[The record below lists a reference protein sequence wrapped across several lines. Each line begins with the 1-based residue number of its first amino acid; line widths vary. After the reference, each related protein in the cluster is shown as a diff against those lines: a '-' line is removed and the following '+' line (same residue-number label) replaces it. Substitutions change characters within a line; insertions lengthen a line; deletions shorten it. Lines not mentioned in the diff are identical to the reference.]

1 MKNLKL
7 LSNKFFFFLIL
18 ILIFVFSFNKLY
30 SNETVDIWNL
40 EKKENDKVFSQ
51 NSLDENNSLQ
61 KSLYDKIQNKDNLQL
76 PILDSDQIENNVLL
90 AGLYD
95 PQENNL
101 NIDMW
106 TNSDGE
112 KIRLLLNKINNL
124 NLSDDANN
132 ILEIVLLTNSYFPK
146 ENIKSDEFLKFKFD
160 YLIKKKNLQLIREFI
175 INNNELNNDTL
186 ITYYVNEYL
195 SNSDLAS
202 ACQIFDEV
210 NTIQSDYLSKFKI
223 YCLINSK
230 KREEA
235 QLLFDL
241 KKELGFKDN
250 FFEKKFN
257 ILMGYDLN
265 NDNLFSEKSILDF
278 HISHAISESFTYR
291 PNDKTKK
298 IIWRYLSTANLLDD
312 IENVNLDDIEKIKII
327 EKATHNNNYSEDDLF
342 NLYKRFQ
349 FNINQLINAQEAF
362 KSLPSY
368 EGRALLYQKLLLSS
382 DINEILD
389 LSFLIKKS
397 LSSENLENAFK
408 VKLSEL
414 LSDISFESVPS
425 NYTTFYINNL
435 NSKDEKKD
443 IKINNKYI
451 HQSKL
456 LKYFMNETTFDKI
469 EKDTND
475 ILKKVKKN
483 KKYIFRTKD
492 IILLESLKSDGVKIS
507 NKYKNLYEFTPSV
520 PSDII
525 AMVSNDE
532 AGMALLRIV
541 EIIGE
546 DKLNVLGSETLNF
559 IVFTLNQLDIDTIR
573 NKILLEVLPLKV

>member
-7 LSNKFFFFLIL
+7 LSNKFFFF
-18 ILIFVFSFNKLY
+18 ILIFVFSYNELY
-30 SNETVDIWNL
+30 SDETVDIWNL

-51 NSLDENNSLQ
+51 NSLDENTSLQ
-61 KSLYDKIQNKDNLQL
+61 KSLYDKIQNKDNQEL
-76 PILDSDQIENNVLL
+76 PILDNDQLENNILL

-146 ENIKSDEFLKFKFD
+146 ENIKSDEFLKFKFN
-160 YLIKKKNLQLIREFI
+160 YLIKKKNLQLIKEFI
-175 INNNELNNDTL
+175 ISNNELNNDML

-202 ACQIFDEV
+202 ACQIFDES

-223 YCLINSK
+223 YCLIHSK

-257 ILMGYDLN
+257 ILMGYDLS
-265 NDNLFSEKSILDF
+265 NDNLFSEKNILDF
-278 HISHAISESFTYR
+278 HISHVTGESFTYS

-298 IIWRYLSTANLLDD
+298 IIWRYLSSANLLDN
-312 IENVNLDDIEKIKII
+312 IENVNLENIEKIKII
-327 EKATHNNNYSEDDLF
+327 EKATHDKNYSEDDLF

-389 LSFLIKKS
+389 LSFLIKES
-397 LSSENLENAFK
+397 LLSENLENAFK
-408 VKLSEL
+408 EKLSEL
-414 LSDISFESVPS
+414 LNDISFESVPS

-456 LKYFMNETTFDKI
+456 LKYFMNEISFDKI

-483 KKYIFRTKD
+483 KKYIFTTKD
-492 IILLESLKSDGVKIS
+492 IILLESLKSDGIKIS

>member
-1 MKNLKL
+1 M
-7 LSNKFFFFLIL
+7 
-18 ILIFVFSFNKLY
+18 
-30 SNETVDIWNL
+30 
-40 EKKENDKVFSQ
+40 
-51 NSLDENNSLQ
+51 
-61 KSLYDKIQNKDNLQL
+61 
-76 PILDSDQIENNVLL
+76 
-90 AGLYD
+90 
-95 PQENNL
+95 
-101 NIDMW
+101 
-106 TNSDGE
+106 
-112 KIRLLLNKINNL
+112 LLNKINKL
-124 NLSDDANN
+124 NLSDDAND

-146 ENIKSDEFLKFKFD
+146 ENINSDEFLKFKFD
-160 YLIKKKNLQLIREFI
+160 YLIKKKNLQLIKEFI
-175 INNNELNNDTL
+175 INNDELNNDLL

-210 NTIQSDYLSKFKI
+210 SNIENNYLSKFKI
-223 YCLINSK
+223 YCLIKSK

-241 KKELGFKDN
+241 KKELGFQDN

-265 NDNLFSEKSILDF
+265 NENLFSEKSILNF
-278 HISHAISESFTYR
+278 HISHVTDKSFTYK
-291 PNDKTKK
+291 PNEKTKK
-298 IIWRYLSTANLLDD
+298 IIWKYLSSANLLDD
-312 IENVNLDDIEKIKII
+312 IENVNLEDAEKIKII
-327 EKATHNNNYSEDDLF
+327 EKATHDKNYSEEDLF

-349 FNINQLINAQEAF
+349 FNINQLINAKDVF
-362 KSLPSY
+362 KNLPSY
-368 EGRALLYQKLLLSS
+368 EGRALLYQKLLLTS
-382 DINEILD
+382 DTTEILD
-389 LSFLIKKS
+389 LTFKIKKS
-397 LSSENLENAFK
+397 LLSENLGNAFQQ
-408 VKLSEL
+408 KLGEL
-414 LSDISFESVPS
+414 LSDLSYENVPS

-443 IKINNKYI
+443 IKINNKLI

-456 LKYFMNETTFDKI
+456 LKYFMNETSSDKI

-475 ILKKVKKN
+475 LLKKIKKN
-483 KKYIFRTKD
+483 KKYIFSTKD
-492 IILLESLKSDGVKIS
+492 IILLESLRSDGIEIS

-532 AGMALLRIV
+532 SGMALLRIV

-546 DKLNVLGSETLNF
+546 DKLKVLGSETLNF
-559 IVFTLNQLDIDTIR
+559 IVYTLNQLDIDTIR

>member
-7 LSNKFFFFLIL
+7 LSNKFFFF
-18 ILIFVFSFNKLY
+18 ILIFVFSYNELY
-30 SNETVDIWNL
+30 SDETVDIWNL

-51 NSLDENNSLQ
+51 NSLDENTSLQ
-61 KSLYDKIQNKDNLQL
+61 KSLYDKIQNKDNQEL
-76 PILDSDQIENNVLL
+76 PILDNDQLENNILL

-146 ENIKSDEFLKFKFD
+146 ENIKSDEFLKFKFN
-160 YLIKKKNLQLIREFI
+160 YLIKKKNLQLIKEFI
-175 INNNELNNDTL
+175 ISNNELNNDML

-202 ACQIFDEV
+202 ACQIFDES

-278 HISHAISESFTYR
+278 HISHATGESFTYS

-298 IIWRYLSTANLLDD
+298 IIWRYLSSANLLDN
-312 IENVNLDDIEKIKII
+312 IENVNLEDIEKIKII
-327 EKATHNNNYSEDDLF
+327 EKATHDKNYSEDDLF

-362 KSLPSY
+362 KNLPSY

-389 LSFLIKKS
+389 LSFLIKES
-397 LSSENLENAFK
+397 LLSENLENAFK
-408 VKLSEL
+408 EKLSEL
-414 LSDISFESVPS
+414 LNDINFESVPS

-435 NSKDEKKD
+435 NTKDEKKD

-456 LKYFMNETTFDKI
+456 LKYFMNEISFDKI

-483 KKYIFRTKD
+483 KKYIFTTKD

>member
-1 MKNLKL
+1 M
-7 LSNKFFFFLIL
+7 
-18 ILIFVFSFNKLY
+18 
-30 SNETVDIWNL
+30 
-40 EKKENDKVFSQ
+40 
-51 NSLDENNSLQ
+51 
-61 KSLYDKIQNKDNLQL
+61 
-76 PILDSDQIENNVLL
+76 
-90 AGLYD
+90 
-95 PQENNL
+95 
-101 NIDMW
+101 
-106 TNSDGE
+106 
-112 KIRLLLNKINNL
+112 
-124 NLSDDANN
+124 
-132 ILEIVLLTNSYFPK
+132 
-146 ENIKSDEFLKFKFD
+146 
-160 YLIKKKNLQLIREFI
+160 
-175 INNNELNNDTL
+175 L

-202 ACQIFDEV
+202 ACQIFDES

-223 YCLINSK
+223 YCLIHSK

-257 ILMGYDLN
+257 ILMGYDLS
-265 NDNLFSEKSILDF
+265 NDNLFSEKNILDF
-278 HISHAISESFTYR
+278 HISHVTGESFTYS

-298 IIWRYLSTANLLDD
+298 IIWRYLSSANLLDD
-312 IENVNLDDIEKIKII
+312 IENVNLDDIEKIKVI
-327 EKATHNNNYSEDDLF
+327 EKATHDKNYSEDDLF

-362 KSLPSY
+362 KNLPSY

-389 LSFLIKKS
+389 LSFLIKES
-397 LSSENLENAFK
+397 LLSENLENAFK
-408 VKLSEL
+408 EKLSEL
-414 LSDISFESVPS
+414 LNDINFESVPS

-435 NSKDEKKD
+435 NTKDEKKD

-456 LKYFMNETTFDKI
+456 LKYFMNEISFDKI
-469 EKDTND
+469 QKDTND

-483 KKYIFRTKD
+483 KKYIFTTKD
-492 IILLESLKSDGVKIS
+492 IILLESLKSDGIKIS

>member
-7 LSNKFFFFLIL
+7 LSNKFFFF
-18 ILIFVFSFNKLY
+18 ILIFVFSYNELY
-30 SNETVDIWNL
+30 SDETVDIWNL

-51 NSLDENNSLQ
+51 NSLDENTSLQ
-61 KSLYDKIQNKDNLQL
+61 KSLYDKIQNKDNLEL

-146 ENIKSDEFLKFKFD
+146 ENIKSDEFLKFKFN
-160 YLIKKKNLQLIREFI
+160 YLIKKKNLQLIKEFI
-175 INNNELNNDTL
+175 ISNNELNNDML

-202 ACQIFDEV
+202 ACQIFDES

-278 HISHAISESFTYR
+278 HISHATGESFTYS

-298 IIWRYLSTANLLDD
+298 IIWRYLSSANLLDN
-312 IENVNLDDIEKIKII
+312 IENVNLEDIEKIKII
-327 EKATHNNNYSEDDLF
+327 EKATHDKNYSEDDLF

-362 KSLPSY
+362 KNLPSY

-389 LSFLIKKS
+389 LSFLIKES
-397 LSSENLENAFK
+397 LLSENLENAFK
-408 VKLSEL
+408 EKLSEL
-414 LSDISFESVPS
+414 LNDINFESVPS

-435 NSKDEKKD
+435 NTKDEKKD

-456 LKYFMNETTFDKI
+456 LKYFMNEISFDKI

-483 KKYIFRTKD
+483 KKYIFTTKD

>member
-7 LSNKFFFFLIL
+7 LNNKFFFFLIF
-18 ILIFVFSFNKLY
+18 ISVFYLNKLY
-30 SNETVDIWNL
+30 STETVDIWNL
-40 EKKENDKVFSQ
+40 ENKENNKVFSQ
-51 NSLDENNSLQ
+51 NSQDENSNLQ
-61 KSLYDKIQNKDNLQL
+61 RSLYEKIKNKDNLEL
-76 PILDSDQIENNVLL
+76 SVLDSDQLESQIFL

-106 TNSDGE
+106 TNSDGV
-112 KIRLLLNKINNL
+112 KIRLLLKKINNL
-124 NLSDDANN
+124 NLSNDAND

-146 ENIKSDEFLKFKFD
+146 ENINSDEFLKFKFD
-160 YLIKKKNLQLIREFI
+160 YLIKKKNLQLIKEFI
-175 INNNELNNDTL
+175 INNDELNNDLL

-210 NTIQSDYLSKFKI
+210 SKIENDYLSKFKI

-241 KKELGFKDN
+241 KKELGFQDN

-265 NDNLFSEKSILDF
+265 NDNLFSEKSILNF
-278 HISHAISESFTYR
+278 HISHVTDKSFNYK
-291 PNDKTKK
+291 PNEKTKK
-298 IIWRYLSTANLLDD
+298 IIWKYLSSANLLDD
-312 IENVNLDDIEKIKII
+312 IENVNLEDAEKIKII
-327 EKATHNNNYSEDDLF
+327 EKATHDKNYSEEDLF

-349 FNINQLINAQEAF
+349 FNINQLINAKDVF
-362 KSLPSY
+362 KNLPSY
-368 EGRALLYQKLLLSS
+368 EGRALLYQKLLLTS
-382 DINEILD
+382 DTTEILE
-389 LSFLIKKS
+389 LSFKIKES
-397 LSSENLENAFK
+397 LLSENLGNAFQE
-408 VKLSEL
+408 KLAEL
-414 LSDISFESVPS
+414 LSDISYENIPS

-443 IKINNKYI
+443 IKINNKLI

-456 LKYFMNETTFDKI
+456 LKYFMNETSYDKI

-475 ILKKVKKN
+475 LLKKVKKN
-483 KKYIFRTKD
+483 KKYIFTTKD
-492 IILLESLKSDGVKIS
+492 IILLESLRSDGIEIS
-507 NKYKNLYEFTPSV
+507 NKYKNLYKFTPSV

-532 AGMALLRIV
+532 SGMALLRIV

-546 DKLNVLGSETLNF
+546 DKLEVLGSETLNF
-559 IVFTLNQLDIDTIR
+559 IVYTLNQLDIDTIR

>member
-7 LSNKFFFFLIL
+7 LSNKFFFF
-18 ILIFVFSFNKLY
+18 ILIFVFSYNELY
-30 SNETVDIWNL
+30 SDETVDIWNL

-51 NSLDENNSLQ
+51 NSLDENTSLQ
-61 KSLYDKIQNKDNLQL
+61 KSLYDKIQNKDNQEL
-76 PILDSDQIENNVLL
+76 PILDNDQLENNILL

-146 ENIKSDEFLKFKFD
+146 ENIKSDEFLKFKFN
-160 YLIKKKNLQLIREFI
+160 YLIKKKNLQLIKEFI
-175 INNNELNNDTL
+175 ISNNELNNDML

-202 ACQIFDEV
+202 ACQIFDES

-257 ILMGYDLN
+257 ILMGYDLS
-265 NDNLFSEKSILDF
+265 NDNLFSEKNILDF
-278 HISHAISESFTYR
+278 HISHVTGESFTYS

-298 IIWRYLSTANLLDD
+298 IIWRYLSSANLLDN
-312 IENVNLDDIEKIKII
+312 IENVNLENIEKIKII
-327 EKATHNNNYSEDDLF
+327 EKATHDKNYSEDDLF

-362 KSLPSY
+362 KNLPSY

-389 LSFLIKKS
+389 LSFLIKES
-397 LSSENLENAFK
+397 LLSENLENAFK
-408 VKLSEL
+408 EKLSEL
-414 LSDISFESVPS
+414 LNDINFESVPS

-435 NSKDEKKD
+435 NTKDEKKD

-456 LKYFMNETTFDKI
+456 LKYFMNEISFDKI

-483 KKYIFRTKD
+483 KKYIFTTKD

>member
-18 ILIFVFSFNKLY
+18 IFVFSYNKLY

-51 NSLDENNSLQ
+51 NSLDENTSLQ
-61 KSLYDKIQNKDNLQL
+61 KSLYDKIQNKDNQEL
-76 PILDSDQIENNVLL
+76 PILDNDQLENNILL

-146 ENIKSDEFLKFKFD
+146 ENIKSDEFLKFKFN
-160 YLIKKKNLQLIREFI
+160 YLIKKKNLQLIKEFI
-175 INNNELNNDTL
+175 ISNNELNNDML

-202 ACQIFDEV
+202 ACQIFDES

-223 YCLINSK
+223 YCLIHSK

-257 ILMGYDLN
+257 ILMGYDLS
-265 NDNLFSEKSILDF
+265 NDNLFSEKNILDF
-278 HISHAISESFTYR
+278 HISHVTGESFTYS

-298 IIWRYLSTANLLDD
+298 IIWRYLSSANLLDN
-312 IENVNLDDIEKIKII
+312 IENVNLENIEKIKII
-327 EKATHNNNYSEDDLF
+327 EKATHDKNYSEDDLF

-362 KSLPSY
+362 KNLPSY

-389 LSFLIKKS
+389 LSFLIKES
-397 LSSENLENAFK
+397 LLSENLENAFK
-408 VKLSEL
+408 EKLSEL
-414 LSDISFESVPS
+414 LNDINFESVPS

-435 NSKDEKKD
+435 NTKDEKKD

-456 LKYFMNETTFDKI
+456 LKYFMNEISFDKI

-483 KKYIFRTKD
+483 KKYIFTTKD

>member
-18 ILIFVFSFNKLY
+18 IFVLSYNKLY

-40 EKKENDKVFSQ
+40 EKKENDKVLSQ
-51 NSLDENNSLQ
+51 NSLDENTSLQ
-61 KSLYDKIQNKDNLQL
+61 KSIYDKIQNKDNLEL

-106 TNSDGE
+106 TNSDGK

-160 YLIKKKNLQLIREFI
+160 YLIKKKNLQLIKEFI

-195 SNSDLAS
+195 SNSDLVT

-278 HISHAISESFTYR
+278 HISHATGESFTYS

-298 IIWRYLSTANLLDD
+298 IIWRYLSSANLLDN
-312 IENVNLDDIEKIKII
+312 IENVNLENIEKIKII
-327 EKATHNNNYSEDDLF
+327 EKATHDKNYSEDDLF

-362 KSLPSY
+362 KNLPSY

-389 LSFLIKKS
+389 LSFLIKES
-397 LSSENLENAFK
+397 LLSENLENAFK
-408 VKLSEL
+408 EKLSEL
-414 LSDISFESVPS
+414 LNDINFESVPS

-435 NSKDEKKD
+435 NTKDEKKD

-456 LKYFMNETTFDKI
+456 LKYFMNEISFDKI

-483 KKYIFRTKD
+483 KKYIFTTKD

>member
-7 LSNKFFFFLIL
+7 LSNKFFFF
-18 ILIFVFSFNKLY
+18 ILIFVFSYNELY
-30 SNETVDIWNL
+30 SDETVDIWNL

-51 NSLDENNSLQ
+51 NSLDENTSLQ
-61 KSLYDKIQNKDNLQL
+61 KSLYDKIQNKDNQEL
-76 PILDSDQIENNVLL
+76 PILDNDQLENNILL

-160 YLIKKKNLQLIREFI
+160 YLIKKKNLQLIKEFI

-202 ACQIFDEV
+202 ACQIFDES

-257 ILMGYDLN
+257 ILMGYDLS
-265 NDNLFSEKSILDF
+265 NDNLFSEKNILDF
-278 HISHAISESFTYR
+278 HISHVTGESFTYS

-298 IIWRYLSTANLLDD
+298 IIWRYLSSANLLDN
-312 IENVNLDDIEKIKII
+312 IENVNLENIEKIKII
-327 EKATHNNNYSEDDLF
+327 EKATHDKNYSEDDLF

-362 KSLPSY
+362 KNLPSY

-389 LSFLIKKS
+389 LSFLIKES
-397 LSSENLENAFK
+397 LLSENLENAFK
-408 VKLSEL
+408 EKLSEL
-414 LSDISFESVPS
+414 LNDINFESVPS

-435 NSKDEKKD
+435 NTKDEKKD

-456 LKYFMNETTFDKI
+456 LKYFMNEISFDKI

-483 KKYIFRTKD
+483 KKYIFTIKD

>member
-18 ILIFVFSFNKLY
+18 IFVFSYNKLY

-51 NSLDENNSLQ
+51 NSLDENTSLQ
-61 KSLYDKIQNKDNLQL
+61 KSLYDKIQNKDNQEL
-76 PILDSDQIENNVLL
+76 PILDNDQLENNILL

-146 ENIKSDEFLKFKFD
+146 ENIKSDEFLKFKFN
-160 YLIKKKNLQLIREFI
+160 YLIKKKNLQLIKEFI
-175 INNNELNNDTL
+175 ISNNELNNDML

-202 ACQIFDEV
+202 ACQIFDES

-223 YCLINSK
+223 YCLIHSK

-257 ILMGYDLN
+257 ILMGYDLS
-265 NDNLFSEKSILDF
+265 NDNLFSEKNILDF
-278 HISHAISESFTYR
+278 HISHVTGESFTYS

-298 IIWRYLSTANLLDD
+298 IIWRYLSSANLLDN
-312 IENVNLDDIEKIKII
+312 IENVNLENIEKIKII
-327 EKATHNNNYSEDDLF
+327 EKATHDKNYSEDDLF

-362 KSLPSY
+362 KNLPSY

-389 LSFLIKKS
+389 LSFLIKES
-397 LSSENLENAFK
+397 LLSENLENAFK
-408 VKLSEL
+408 EKLSEL
-414 LSDISFESVPS
+414 LNDINFESVPS

-435 NSKDEKKD
+435 NTKDEKKD

-456 LKYFMNETTFDKI
+456 LKYFMNEISFDKI
-469 EKDTND
+469 QKDTND

-483 KKYIFRTKD
+483 KKYIFTTKD
-492 IILLESLKSDGVKIS
+492 IILLESLKSDGIKIS

>member
-7 LSNKFFFFLIL
+7 LSNKFFFF
-18 ILIFVFSFNKLY
+18 ILIFVFSYNELY
-30 SNETVDIWNL
+30 SDETVDIWNL

-51 NSLDENNSLQ
+51 NSLDENTSLQ
-61 KSLYDKIQNKDNLQL
+61 KSLYDKIQNKDNQEL
-76 PILDSDQIENNVLL
+76 PILDNDQLENNILL

-146 ENIKSDEFLKFKFD
+146 ENIKSDEFLKFKFN
-160 YLIKKKNLQLIREFI
+160 YLIKKKNLQLIKEFI
-175 INNNELNNDTL
+175 ISNNELNNDML

-202 ACQIFDEV
+202 ACQIFDES

-223 YCLINSK
+223 YCLIHSK

-257 ILMGYDLN
+257 ILMGYDLS
-265 NDNLFSEKSILDF
+265 NDNLFSEKNILDF
-278 HISHAISESFTYR
+278 HISHVTGESFTYS

-298 IIWRYLSTANLLDD
+298 IIWRYLSSANLLDN
-312 IENVNLDDIEKIKII
+312 IENVNLENIEKIKII
-327 EKATHNNNYSEDDLF
+327 EKATHDKNYSEDDLF

-362 KSLPSY
+362 KNLPSY

-389 LSFLIKKS
+389 LSFLIKES
-397 LSSENLENAFK
+397 LLSENLENAFK
-408 VKLSEL
+408 EKLSEL
-414 LSDISFESVPS
+414 LNDINFESVPS

-435 NSKDEKKD
+435 NTKDEKKD

-456 LKYFMNETTFDKI
+456 LKYFMNEISFDKI

-483 KKYIFRTKD
+483 KKYIFTTKD

>member
-7 LSNKFFFFLIL
+7 LSNKFFFF
-18 ILIFVFSFNKLY
+18 ILIFVFSYNELY
-30 SNETVDIWNL
+30 SDETVDIWNL

-51 NSLDENNSLQ
+51 NSLDENTSLQ
-61 KSLYDKIQNKDNLQL
+61 KSLYDKIQNKDNQEL
-76 PILDSDQIENNVLL
+76 PILDNDQLENNILL

-146 ENIKSDEFLKFKFD
+146 ENIKSDEFLKFKFN
-160 YLIKKKNLQLIREFI
+160 YLIKKKNLQLIKEFI
-175 INNNELNNDTL
+175 ISNNELNNDML

-202 ACQIFDEV
+202 ACQIFDES

-223 YCLINSK
+223 YCLIHSK

-257 ILMGYDLN
+257 ILMGYDLS
-265 NDNLFSEKSILDF
+265 NDNLFSEKNILDF
-278 HISHAISESFTYR
+278 HISHVTGESFTYS

-298 IIWRYLSTANLLDD
+298 IIWRYLSSANLLDN
-312 IENVNLDDIEKIKII
+312 IENVNLENIEKIKII
-327 EKATHNNNYSEDDLF
+327 EKATHDKNYSEDDLF

-362 KSLPSY
+362 KNLPSY

-389 LSFLIKKS
+389 LSFLIKES
-397 LSSENLENAFK
+397 LLSENLENAFK
-408 VKLSEL
+408 EKLSEL
-414 LSDISFESVPS
+414 LNDINFESVPS

-435 NSKDEKKD
+435 NTKDEKKD

-456 LKYFMNETTFDKI
+456 LKYFMNEISFDKI

-483 KKYIFRTKD
+483 KKYIFTTKD
-492 IILLESLKSDGVKIS
+492 IILLESLKSDGIKIS